1 MLCSLKGYDKM
12 FKKKALY
19 LSYTGLLEPL
29 GRSQILA
36 YLSRLSD
43 EYQFTIVSF
52 EKADDFV
59 EVSKVEALQKECASY
74 GINWQ
79 PKIYH
84 HKPRLLATL
93 WDLWVLLHATWKFSR
108 SGRTELVHCRSY
120 IPAIAALLTGKVTKV
135 PFVFDMRA
143 LWLDEMIEAGRL
155 DRGSIVHRILV
166 SLENKLL
173 KEAAHVVSLTQ
184 TAVDYLQAQKPH
196 LKSQNFSVITTCV
209 DLSKFITRNI
219 ESSPKKLGTM
229 GTVISGWYHL
239 DWLFLTLQTQ
249 MKKDKSATFK
259 IVTRDSEQTL
269 RELAIQY
276 GIDDS
281 KLEIISSR
289 PNDIANNIANIKAG
303 LLYFTAGVSKL
314 GSAPTRMGEF
324 LACGIPV
331 IGNRGVGDMADL
343 IERYKVGVVIEDG
356 SQASIDNALAN
367 LEVLYQDKDLATRC
381 RDAAEVYFSA
391 DSGAE
396 KYRKIYKSIISHD

>member
-1 MLCSLKGYDKM
+1 ML
-12 FKKKALY
+12 KKKALY

-52 EKADDFV
+52 EKANDFA
-59 EVSKVEALQKECASY
+59 EASKVEALREECVSY
-74 GINWQ
+74 GIDWQ

-93 WDLWVLLHATWKFSR
+93 WDLWVLLQATWTFSH
-108 SGRTELVHCRSY
+108 SGRAELVHCRSY
-120 IPAIAALLTGKVTKV
+120 IPAIAALLVGKVTKV
-135 PFVFDMRA
+135 PFIFDMRA
-143 LWLDEMIEAGRL
+143 LWLDEMIDAGRL
-155 DRGSIVHRILV
+155 DRNSIIHRILV
-166 SLENKLL
+166 LLETKLL
-173 KEAAHVVSLTQ
+173 KDAAHVVSLTQ
-184 TAVDYLQAQKPH
+184 AAVDYLQAQQSH
-196 LKSQNFSVITTCV
+196 LKSQKFSVITTCV
-209 DLSKFITRNI
+209 DLSKFITRKAEN
-219 ESSPKKLGTM
+219 SPKKLGTM

-249 MKKDKSATFK
+249 MKKDKDATFK
-259 IVTRDSEQTL
+259 IVTRDSEQAL
-269 RELAIQY
+269 RKLATQY
-276 GIDDS
+276 GIEGS
-281 KLEIISSR
+281 KLEIISST

-303 LLYFTAGVSKL
+303 LLYFTSGVSKL

-343 IERYKVGVVIEDG
+343 IEHYKVGVVIEDG
-356 SQASIDNALAN
+356 SQQSIDKALAS
-367 LEVLYQDKDLATRC
+367 LDSLYQDKNLSERC
-381 RDAAEVYFSA
+381 RNAAETYFSA
-391 DSGAE
+391 DSGAD

>member
-1 MLCSLKGYDKM
+1 MV
-12 FKKKALY
+12 KKKVLY

-43 EYQFTIVSF
+43 EYQFTVVSF
-52 EKADDFV
+52 EKAGDFA
-59 EVSKVEALQKECASY
+59 EVAKVEALQEECATY
-74 GINWQ
+74 GIDWQ

-93 WDLWVLLHATWKFSR
+93 WDLSVLLHATWTFSR
-108 SGRTELVHCRSY
+108 SGRAELVHCRSY

-143 LWLDEMIEAGRL
+143 LWLDEMIDAGRL
-155 DRGSIVHRILV
+155 DRGSIVHRILML
-166 SLENKLL
+166 LENKLL

-184 TAVDYLQAQKPH
+184 AAVDYLQAQKPY
-196 LKSQNFSVITTCV
+196 LKRQNFSVITTCV

-249 MKKDKSATFK
+249 MKKDKSAMFK

-289 PNDIANNIANIKAG
+289 PNDIANNIADIKVG

-367 LEVLYQDKDLATRC
+367 LDVLYQDKDLATRC

-391 DSGAE
+391 DNGAD

>member
-1 MLCSLKGYDKM
+1 MRIKV
-12 FKKKALY
+12 LY

-52 EKADDFV
+52 EKAGDFA
-59 EVSKVEALQKECASY
+59 EVAKVEALQEECATY
-74 GINWQ
+74 GIDWQ

-84 HKPRLLATL
+84 HKPRLPATL
-93 WDLWVLLHATWKFSR
+93 WDLSVLLHATWTSSHSQKVD
-108 SGRTELVHCRSY
+108 LIHCRSY
-120 IPAIAALLTGKVTKV
+120 IPAIAALLAGKVTKV

-143 LWLDEMIEAGRL
+143 LWLDEMIDAGRL
-155 DRGSIVHRILV
+155 ERGSIIHKILV
-166 SLENKLL
+166 SLETKLL
-173 KEAAHVVSLTQ
+173 KDAAHVVSLTQ
-184 TAVDYLQAQKPH
+184 AAVDYLQEQQPH
-196 LKSQNFSVITTCV
+196 LKNQKFSVITTCV
-209 DLSKFITRNI
+209 DLGKFKTTSLNAL
-219 ESSPKKLGTM
+219 PKKLGTM

-249 MKKDKSATFK
+249 MKKDKNAVFK
-259 IVTRDSEQTL
+259 IVTRDSGQKL
-269 RELAIQY
+269 RQMASQY

-281 KLEIISSR
+281 KLEVTSSD
-289 PNDIANNIANIKAG
+289 PNDIADHIANLKAG
-303 LLYFTAGVSKL
+303 LLYFTAGISKL

-343 IERYKVGVVIEDG
+343 IEHYKVGVVIEDG
-356 SQASIDNALAN
+356 SQASIDNALAS
-367 LEVLYQDKDLATRC
+367 LDVLYQDEDLATRC
-381 RDAAEVYFSA
+381 RSAAKAYFSA

-396 KYRKIYKSIISHD
+396 KYRKIYKSITTSK

>member
-1 MLCSLKGYDKM
+1 ML
-12 FKKKALY
+12 KKKVLY

-52 EKADDFV
+52 EKADDFA
-59 EVSKVEALQKECASY
+59 EVDKVEALQEECASY
-74 GINWQ
+74 GIDWQ

-93 WDLWVLLHATWKFSR
+93 WDLSVLLNATWTFSR
-108 SGRTELVHCRSY
+108 SGRAELVHCRSY
-120 IPAIAALLTGKVTKV
+120 IPAIAALLIGKVTKV
-135 PFVFDMRA
+135 PFIFDMRA
-143 LWLDEMIEAGRL
+143 LWLDEMIDAGRL
-155 DRGSIVHRILV
+155 VRGSITHKILA
-166 SLENKLL
+166 SLETKLL

-184 TAVDYLQAQKPH
+184 AAVDYLQAQKPH
-196 LKSQNFSVITTCV
+196 LKKQNFSVITTCV

-289 PNDIANNIANIKAG
+289 PNDIANNIADIKAG

-356 SQASIDNALAN
+356 SQISIDNALAS
-367 LEVLYQDKDLATRC
+367 LDVLYQDKDLATRC
-381 RDAAEVYFSA
+381 RSAAEAYFSA